1 MYVMYIYGWMYTLKL
16 VVKTSR
22 KRRWLVLVS
31 VCCLSTSLFL
41 IDESVASLGHC
52 CMSRA
57 TEESHWMDMYGPTS
71 LPKCNIHA
79 LLRVILHPSRSW
91 PGLAWPGDVGGFLLT
106 QASLLSGAMRMA
118 HWVGDDGVESSVSM
132 CSQSGGSVCL
142 VGTGQ
147 GRYLTVDQLG
157 LIAHLP
163 ASPGTGKSTCVLQM
177 KRADDGGRGLK
188 LHGMDLDSWCL
199 RADDL
204 HVLD

>member
-1 MYVMYIYGWMYTLKL
+1 
-16 VVKTSR
+16 
-22 KRRWLVLVS
+22 
-31 VCCLSTSLFL
+31 
-41 IDESVASLGHC
+41 
-52 CMSRA
+52 
-57 TEESHWMDMYGPTS
+57 
-71 LPKCNIHA
+71 
-79 LLRVILHPSRSW
+79 
-91 PGLAWPGDVGGFLLT
+91 
-106 QASLLSGAMRMA
+106 
-118 HWVGDDGVESSVSM
+118 M

-188 LHGMDLDSWCL
+188 LHGMDLVSWCL